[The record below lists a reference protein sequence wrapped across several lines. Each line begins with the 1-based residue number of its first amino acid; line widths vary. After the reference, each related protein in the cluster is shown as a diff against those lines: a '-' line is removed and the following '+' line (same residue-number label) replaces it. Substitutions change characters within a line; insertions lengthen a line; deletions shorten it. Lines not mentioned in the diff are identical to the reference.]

1 MDTCKELGTTNY
13 KELLGRVHATVAYL
27 KMEEKQY
34 GSEPVRAMR
43 SILDG
48 ANIEDVL
55 GRVNS
60 VIGYIV
66 NDTYP
71 IWQERLVYE
80 MVTQEKFTEEEPD
93 NAATSTDSETE

>member
-1 MDTCKELGTTNY
+1 MMSKELETTNN
-13 KELLGRVHATVAYL
+13 KELLGRVQATIAYL
-27 KMEEKQY
+27 KKEEKEY

-48 ANIEDVL
+48 ADIEDVL
-55 GRVNS
+55 GRVRS

-80 MVTQEKFTEEEPD
+80 MVTQEKFAEEEPD
-93 NAATSTDSETE
+93 DAATSTDSEME